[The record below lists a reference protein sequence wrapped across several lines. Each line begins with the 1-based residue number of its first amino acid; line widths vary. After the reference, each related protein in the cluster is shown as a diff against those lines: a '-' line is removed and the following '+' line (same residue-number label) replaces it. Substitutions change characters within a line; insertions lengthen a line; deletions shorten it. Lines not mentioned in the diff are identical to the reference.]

1 MLHSWEGE
9 GEPKVVLLLLPKKV
23 VLQHEVPQPVR
34 HEVEQVLA
42 RPDHQLLADR
52 VLGRLHPHAGALVV
66 QLDQDHPEVGAA
78 QVESKVGTM
87 LSTCGKLTKMSLR
100 DPQNLPETRR

>member
-34 HEVEQVLA
+34 HEVE
-42 RPDHQLLADR
+42 LLADR
-52 VLGRLHPHAGALVV
+52 VLGRLHPHTGALAV
-66 QLDQDHPEVGAA
+66 QLDKDHPD
-78 QVESKVGTM
+78 TII
-87 LSTCGKLTKMSLR
+87 
-100 DPQNLPETRR
+100 

>member
-1 MLHSWEGE
+1 M
-9 GEPKVVLLLLPKKV
+9 LLLLTKEV

-34 HEVEQVLA
+34 HKVEQVLA
-42 RPDHQLLADR
+42 RPDHQLLADQ

-66 QLDQDHPEVGAA
+66 QLDQDHSEVGAA
-78 QVESKVGTM
+78 QVEGKVGTM

-100 DPQNLPETRR
+100 VPQNLPETRR